1 LNNQDKKKVSKAAMT
16 QLVNNEWKGNIRELE
31 NSIERAVLI
40 SGGPELLPEHFF
52 LDTTDIANQSHSAIS
67 IQAGMT
73 VKEMERQLIN
83 KTLEQVND
91 NRTHAAELLGISI
104 RTLRNKLKEYQQ
116 KLEESQTETVA
127 QRG

>member
-1 LNNQDKKKVSKAAMT
+1 MAR
-16 QLVNNEWKGNIRELE
+16 LVDRQWKGNIRELE

-52 LDTTDIANQSHSAIS
+52 LDAADGASQSHSAIS
-67 IQAGMT
+67 MQAGMT
-73 VKEMERQLIN
+73 VKEMERQLIT
-83 KTLEQVND
+83 KTLEEVND

-116 KLEESQTETVA
+116 ELEESQSEAVA